1 MINAFSSNL
10 NLLNLHLKITPY
22 PFYKIMKR
30 FFLKVNSLKVSKVA
44 SYSVSPMLTLTWGID
59 ILFEKL
65 TPEKG
70 DGFENHPLHYVSRGG
85 NFMQSLSSFLI
96 RLVMISILM
105 L

>member
-1 MINAFSSNL
+1 
-10 NLLNLHLKITPY
+10 
-22 PFYKIMKR
+22 MKR

-70 DGFENHPLHYVSRGG
+70 DGFENHPLHYVSRGMSCKG
-85 NFMQSLSSFLI
+85 FLHF
-96 RLVMISILM
+96 
-105 L
+105 

>member
-1 MINAFSSNL
+1 
-10 NLLNLHLKITPY
+10 
-22 PFYKIMKR
+22 MKR

-70 DGFENHPLHYVSRGG
+70 DGFENHP
-85 NFMQSLSSFLI
+85 FTMSLGVCHAKPFFIFNTFSDDQHTDALI
-96 RLVMISILM
+96 VGLF
-105 L
+105 